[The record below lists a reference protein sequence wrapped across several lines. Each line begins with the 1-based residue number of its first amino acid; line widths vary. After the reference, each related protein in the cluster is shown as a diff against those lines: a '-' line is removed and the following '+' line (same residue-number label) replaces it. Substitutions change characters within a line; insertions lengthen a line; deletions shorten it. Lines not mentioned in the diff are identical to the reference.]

1 MINLSLEIIEKKP
14 SILKDKINDDDYF
27 NYSNVVIP
35 FSDFFHKIEILD
47 VYSGG
52 ENIPFEERA
61 PEYKKI
67 LLTEFL

>member
-14 SILKDKINDDDYF
+14 SILKDKINENDYF

-35 FSDFFHKIEILD
+35 FSDFFHKIELLD
-47 VYSGG
+47 LYSGV
-52 ENIPFEERA
+52 ENISFEERA

>member
-1 MINLSLEIIEKKP
+1 MSIEIIEKEP
-14 SILKDKINDDDYF
+14 PVLKEKINDDDYF
-27 NYSNVVIP
+27 NYSNVIIP
-35 FSDFFHKIEILD
+35 FSDFFHKIEFLD
-47 VYSGG
+47 VYSGV